1 MRPVRVF
8 LVGCG
13 ELANRIMSRSFDGKR
28 IAFSP
33 CVLLL
38 ALFSG
43 QAAAHGGEDHSH
55 DAQPA
60 STPTSQQR
68 LADGSLFVPKP
79 TQRRLGL
86 RTQLASTQALAA
98 TLTFNGKVIADPNA
112 SGRVQAIQSGRVAPG
127 PKGLPV
133 LGQQVRKGEVLAW
146 LKPAASSL
154 ERGNQ
159 QALLAELEGQFAIA
173 ERRVRRLDQL
183 EGALPQKEIE
193 AARFELEALK
203 KRRAAIG
210 ASLAAPEPLY
220 APVSGVISAAH
231 GVAGQVVEAREV
243 LFEVVDPARL
253 AVEAL
258 AYEAVPFDTLNDAI
272 AQTPGGNV
280 PLRFVGA
287 GRQLREQAMPLL
299 FRIKPGSDLLIRHEL
314 TMNVG
319 RASARQVGL
328 KADLQSR
335 INLAGS
341 ISTTELA
348 IGQPVKVIAK
358 TETQTNGVAVPLTA
372 LVKNTAGE
380 TVVWLHT
387 GAEQFASRV
396 VQWSPLD
403 GDNVAVTTG
412 LSDGDRIV
420 TAGASLLAQMR

>member
-1 MRPVRVF
+1 MRPIRVF
-8 LVGCG
+8 LVGSG

-28 IAFSP
+28 IAFTP
-33 CVLLL
+33 CLLLL

-112 SGRVQAIQSGRVAPG
+112 SGRVQAIQSGRIAPG

-146 LKPAASSL
+146 LKPATSSL

-272 AQTPGGNV
+272 AQTPGGDV
-280 PLRFVGA
+280 PLHFVGA

-299 FRIKPGSDLLIRHEL
+299 FRARTSD
-314 TMNVG
+314 VF
-319 RASARQVGL
+319 
-328 KADLQSR
+328 
-335 INLAGS
+335 
-341 ISTTELA
+341 LA
-348 IGQPVKVIAK
+348 IGQPVRVIA
-358 TETQTNGVAVPLTA
+358 QTTRKLNGVAVPRAA
-372 LVKNTAGE
+372 LVKNASGDSM
-380 TVVWLHT
+380 VWLHT
-387 GAEQFASRV
+387 GAEQFAPRV